1 MHAPNPMFAL
11 TSLLLLGTA
20 YAAPVEKRTV
30 IGTFTVGQQDNL
42 GGATHDVA
50 IDNTI
55 HDCGE
60 CNNFADAEFDTWRSI
75 WLKTKEPTCNVII
88 HEKADCSDPGLIAGQ
103 QGPFTMEGG
112 IRGWTIVCPD
122 TDTPACK
129 RQTTPPDGNGP
140 VFDTTPPLYTE
151 DLPVLTLG
159 KPVLF
164 PAADLEDIIKNAAA
178 PGAKI
183 DTFEDDNGKF
193 WYDGETLI
201 GQVDK
206 TIGET
211 SVFPDLSALKP
222 AGEGGLSINDNT
234 LKSFFG
240 SIIPN
245 DGTLAGIVIGSR
257 LDGSQQSFGKKASGP
272 ASYLLDGVI
281 QRSIP
286 YAKDSH
292 PVCGPGSQA
301 IFSFDVDGKIR
312 GLTHLW
318 RPAGTPPNQP
328 HKRASVKPLT
338 PDQIQKRITDVLV
351 AGGITTNATVR
362 SIDLCF
368 YDSGNAYIQP
378 VFRFNVTISS
388 VLSPTSALLVGYIPA
403 GNTQDVFEPVP
414 VIPRPGSSDSNP
426 IFPDGGNPNTCGD
439 TGTVADNTTI
449 LTRRGSDNKL
459 PGPSRRASNS
469 VLLGRY
475 LMSNDGLSEVFI
487 QEANNLRAGL
497 LSGSGNRVVNS
508 QYYWD
513 DPQTYKAASSQYI
526 NAVQVAFS
534 DGHGSPHSFITNGK
548 LPGRGLVRI
557 NSDLSASGFGPN
569 SVPTGKLAYWI
580 LGQCSVIPAPID
592 FAAGESDKAFAPWWQ
607 VFDGGM
613 HAVVGYRD
621 LAGTNPPKWNEIGKT
636 LGKGAGVVH
645 SFMKTML
652 PTGKTSAVTV
662 CGRDQDT
669 IFQTG
674 NLGRPGCLQIWWYK

>member
-1 MHAPNPMFAL
+1 
-11 TSLLLLGTA
+11 
-20 YAAPVEKRTV
+20 
-30 IGTFTVGQQDNL
+30 
-42 GGATHDVA
+42 
-50 IDNTI
+50 
-55 HDCGE
+55 
-60 CNNFADAEFDTWRSI
+60 
-75 WLKTKEPTCNVII
+75 
-88 HEKADCSDPGLIAGQ
+88 
-103 QGPFTMEGG
+103 MEGG

-122 TDTPACK
+122 TNTPACK
-129 RQTTPPDGNGP
+129 RQPPSGERP
-140 VFDTTPPLYTE
+140 IFETKPPLYTE

-164 PAADLEDIIKNAAA
+164 PAAELEDIIKNAAT

-183 DTFEDDNGKF
+183 DTFENDNGKF

-222 AGEGGLSINDNT
+222 AGEGGLSINHNT

-245 DGTLAGIVIGSR
+245 DGTLASIVIGSR
-257 LDGSQQSFGKKASGP
+257 LDGSQQSFGKKTSGP

-281 QRSIP
+281 QRSIR
-286 YAKDSH
+286 YAKASH

-301 IFSFDVDGKIR
+301 IFGFDVDGKIR

-318 RPAGTPPNQP
+318 RPASSPPSQP
-328 HKRASVKPLT
+328 HKRSSVKPLT
-338 PDQIQKRITDVLV
+338 PAQIQQRITEVLV

-362 SIDLCF
+362 NIDLCF

-403 GNTQDVFEPVP
+403 GSGQDAFEPIP
-414 VIPRPGSSDSNP
+414 VIPRPGSSDQSP
-426 IFPDGGNPNTCGD
+426 ILPNGGTPNNCGD
-439 TGTVADNTTI
+439 TGT
-449 LTRRGSDNKL
+449 L
-459 PGPSRRASNS
+459 PGPSRRASKS

-497 LSGSGNRVVNS
+497 LSGSDNRVINS

-548 LPGRGLVRI
+548 LSDRGLVRI

-621 LAGTNPPKWNEIGKT
+621 LASTNPGKWNKIGET

-662 CGRDQDT
+662 CGRDKDT
-669 IFQTG
+669 LFQTG